1 MKPEKMPFRKANM
14 IPRSQRIH
22 LFLVLIYISLA
33 QNAVGF
39 RMEQKVGAVGTGLP
53 GRNVGAGIALLLR

>member
-1 MKPEKMPFRKANM
+1 MPFHEANM
-14 IPRSQRIH
+14 MPCTANMKSL
-22 LFLVLIYISLA
+22 LFLIYISLA
-33 QNAVGF
+33 QIAVGF